1 MKRIRLFLKGNVDLH
16 DSLHSCRINNT
27 ICWNGINQIQN
38 LIDAN
43 IRIQI
48 KHETWTRSDALL
60 ECSGTVP
67 LSLKEKPLR
76 LDAFSAASQFSE
88 QLFTSEADAYV
99 LSIQPD
105 ITVSLVRH
113 RKERY
118 LFHPAHFSHWSEEE
132 IIWFK
137 GNFEAVEPLTPQES
151 MNNLRLIIERLRKKT
166 SAPIMIYNASFV
178 IPGDHAHC
186 HAGLTDSLSTRIQKF
201 NLGLIDLSNETGISI
216 IDVNRILACHGVDRT
231 KLSTWHLNE
240 VGLRLIAQETSSV
253 LQEYFQ

>member
-88 QLFTSEADAYV
+88 QLFTSEED
-99 LSIQPD
+99 
-105 ITVSLVRH
+105 
-113 RKERY
+113 
-118 LFHPAHFSHWSEEE
+118 
-132 IIWFK
+132 
-137 GNFEAVEPLTPQES
+137 VEY
-151 MNNLRLIIERLRKKT
+151 NLRLKKDKERERSRQEHERAEFERLKKK
-166 SAPIMIYNASFV
+166 FE
-178 IPGDHAHC
+178 
-186 HAGLTDSLSTRIQKF
+186 TR
-201 NLGLIDLSNETGISI
+201 
-216 IDVNRILACHGVDRT
+216 
-231 KLSTWHLNE
+231 
-240 VGLRLIAQETSSV
+240 
-253 LQEYFQ
+253 